1 MWHDID
7 QTTPPTR
14 QKYFCPF
21 TTNCS
26 LSNTNQMVAKKKT
39 PGIHA
44 YKEFS
49 TIKKLNQF
57 CPIDQFFRT
66 YSYLISPFFNSE

>member
-49 TIKKLNQF
+49 TIKKLN
-57 CPIDQFFRT
+57 
-66 YSYLISPFFNSE
+66 